1 MDQRHLRTFVAV
13 AERLHFRQ
21 AAERLFLSQPTVTGH
36 IQALEREIG
45 SPLFERQGRHVAL
58 TPAGERLLPYAQRLV
73 ALEGEAAAA
82 VRAWRLRYDERL
94 SVVSSI
100 FVAAAALPAALRQ
113 LLAERPRVEIALRTA
128 FSQDVVAAVRA
139 GEADLGLS
147 RLAPSGSGLVTQ
159 RLSREPVL
167 AVAPATWGKVDFAE
181 ALAAHPLLAHN
192 HPGYWD
198 RLLAQLAALHLPCRP
213 MDVRQVDVT
222 LRLLSEGLGWSF
234 LPRSAVAAELAAGTL
249 RSLRLPAGLRLPQVG
264 TWALWPAGQRP
275 GAAAAALLHLLGAP
289 RAEPGGQDGA

>member
-45 SPLFERQGRHVAL
+45 SPLFDRQGRHVAL
-58 TPAGERLLPYAQRLV
+58 TPAGERLLPYARRLV

-94 SVVSSI
+94 SLVSSI
-100 FVAAAALPAALRQ
+100 FVAASVLPAALGR
-113 LLAERPRVEIALRTA
+113 LLAERPRAEISLRTA
-128 FSQDVVAAVRA
+128 FSQEVVSAVRA
-139 GEADLGLS
+139 GEVDLGLS
-147 RLAPSGSGLVTQ
+147 RLAPTGAGLVTQ

-167 AVAPATWGKVDFAE
+167 AVAPARWGPVELADV
-181 ALAAHPLLAHN
+181 LAAHPLLAHN

-213 MDVRQVDVT
+213 MEVRQVEVT
-222 LRLLSEGLGWSF
+222 LRLLAEGLGWSF
-234 LPRSAVAAELAAGTL
+234 LPRSAVDGELAAGTL
-249 RSLRLPAGLRLPQVG
+249 RALKLPAGLRLPQVG
-264 TWALWPAGQRP
+264 TWALWPAGKPP
-275 GAAAAALLHLLGAP
+275 GAAAAALLQLLGAP
-289 RAEPGGQDGA
+289 RAGAGA